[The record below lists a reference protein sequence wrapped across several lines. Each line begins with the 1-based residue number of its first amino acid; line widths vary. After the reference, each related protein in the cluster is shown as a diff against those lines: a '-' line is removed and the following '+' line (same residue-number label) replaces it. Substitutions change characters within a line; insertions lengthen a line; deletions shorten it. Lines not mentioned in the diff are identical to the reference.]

1 MPRDTGVFKIKE
13 KVLVAYTD
21 KHYEAK
27 VMKAE
32 KREEMWFYFIHYP
45 GWNRNFDEWVEAPGL
60 VKFDPLLVNVKESSV
75 APSVSAD
82 AEPAASEDM
91 QHFES
96 TLVPLPQTGY
106 KGQQSQ
112 IQQPARPKTSQSDKR
127 PKKKVTKADDN
138 AHNKSWDSDHSTQ
151 MEFELPVR
159 LKQILLDEYDGLA
172 GHEELPSL
180 PYKPCVADIL
190 SQYVEESN
198 SEGLAFEAEVAN
210 GLQSY
215 FDTALQHMLLY
226 PQEQD
231 RQCTLPAGAMP
242 SSLYG
247 GSHLLRLLVK
257 LPEILP
263 NPSAASQDRL
273 QAGLV
278 DFIVFLEDNAA
289 EIFASKAQSR

>member
-32 KREEMWFYFIHYP
+32 KREGLWYYFIHYP
-45 GWNRNFDEWVEAPGL
+45 GWNRDFDEWVEAPGL
-60 VKFDPLLVNVKESSV
+60 VKFDPSLVNTKESSV
-75 APSVSAD
+75 APSLSAD
-82 AEPAASEDM
+82 AEPAACEDVH
-91 QHFES
+91 QFES
-96 TLVPLPQTGY
+96 TLASLPHTGY
-106 KGQQSQ
+106 KAQQSQ
-112 IQQPARPKTSQSDKR
+112 PQHPVRPKTSQSDKR
-127 PKKKVTKADDN
+127 PKKRVRKADDN
-138 AHNKSWDSDHSTQ
+138 AYNKSWDSDQSMQ
-151 MEFELPVR
+151 LEFELPVR
-159 LKQILLDEYDGLA
+159 LKQVLLDEYDCLA
-172 GHEELPSL
+172 QQDELPIL
-180 PYKPCVADIL
+180 PCKPCVADIL

-210 GLQSY
+210 GLQLY

-231 RQCTLPAGAMP
+231 RQYIPPDGAVP
-242 SSLYG
+242 SSIYG

-257 LPEILP
+257 MPEILP
-263 NPSAASQDRL
+263 TPSAASQDRL

-289 EIFASKAQSR
+289 EFFTSKVQTR

>member
-1 MPRDTGVFKIKE
+1 M
-13 KVLVAYTD
+13 
-21 KHYEAK
+21 
-27 VMKAE
+27 
-32 KREEMWFYFIHYP
+32 
-45 GWNRNFDEWVEAPGL
+45 

-151 MEFELPVR
+151 VPAIFQIPPVLQYAIYRTKLIVCVIVQMEFELPVR

-198 SEGLAFEAEVAN
+198 SEGLAFEAEV
-210 GLQSY
+210 
-215 FDTALQHMLLY
+215 
-226 PQEQD
+226 
-231 RQCTLPAGAMP
+231 
-242 SSLYG
+242 
-247 GSHLLRLLVK
+247 
-257 LPEILP
+257 
-263 NPSAASQDRL
+263 
-273 QAGLV
+273 
-278 DFIVFLEDNAA
+278 
-289 EIFASKAQSR
+289 